1 MASGGLPGVNAKNE
15 VRILKTDKA
24 NQQARDAFIQQF
36 YQTYYANPSPC
47 SCPPPLPDDPA
58 VTKIPM
64 RLPPGVVPTFRPE
77 DILLED
83 GDVVYIESRDA
94 EVFYTGGLLVGG
106 EWAIPRDYDLD
117 VLGAM
122 AMSGTGLSSR
132 GQGAGGGIGVGS
144 VGGVPPGM
152 LYILRKTPCGGQV
165 TIEVD
170 LAEATTDP
178 RSRPLV
184 MPGDTLILRFKP
196 CEEVLNFGLGS
207 FFTFGI
213 QALLQPR

>member
-1 MASGGLPGVNAKNE
+1 
-15 VRILKTDKA
+15 
-24 NQQARDAFIQQF
+24 
-36 YQTYYANPSPC
+36 
-47 SCPPPLPDDPA
+47 
-58 VTKIPM
+58 M

-94 EVFYTGGLLVGG
+94 EVFYTGGLLPGG

-122 AMSGTGLSSR
+122 AMAGTGLSSR
-132 GQGAGGGIGVGS
+132 GQGGGGGGFGIGS
-144 VGGVPPGM
+144 VGGVPPGI
-152 LYILRKTPCGGQV
+152 LYILRKTPCNGQV

-170 LAEATTDP
+170 LSEATTDP

-184 MPGDTLILRFKP
+184 MPGDTLILRYKP
-196 CEEVLNFGLGS
+196 CEEILNFGLGS